1 MGELLVRAGTGAD
14 AERIAEVHVA
24 CWRETYR
31 GMVPDFL
38 IDQMT
43 VAGRAQMW
51 RGVFAAFEAG
61 ALGATAVLEQ
71 DGRAVGFA
79 GFCAQRDAALKAQGF
94 GGEITAMYVRRAC
107 QGQGAGRVLMRWCA
121 DGLLAAGIGA
131 GALWALR
138 ENASARG
145 FYERLGGKVCGEK
158 QEDRDGA
165 VLHSVAY
172 GWRDLSMLIAQ

>member
-1 MGELLVRAGTGAD
+1 MGGFSVRAGTGAD
-14 AERIAEVHVA
+14 ADRIAGVHVA

-43 VAGRAQMW
+43 VMGRAEMW
-51 RGVFAAFEAG
+51 RGVFSAFEEG
-61 ALGATAVLEQ
+61 AFGATAVLEQ
-71 DGRAVGFA
+71 DGLAVGFA
-79 GFCAQRDAALKAQGF
+79 GFCAQRDAALRDAGY
-94 GGEITAMYVRRAC
+94 GGEITAMYVRKAC
-107 QGQGAGRVLMRWCA
+107 QGQGAGRLLMGWCA

-138 ENASARG
+138 ENAPARA
-145 FYERLGGKVCGEK
+145 FYEHLGGELCGEK

-172 GWRDLSMLIAQ
+172 GWPDLRVLAGA